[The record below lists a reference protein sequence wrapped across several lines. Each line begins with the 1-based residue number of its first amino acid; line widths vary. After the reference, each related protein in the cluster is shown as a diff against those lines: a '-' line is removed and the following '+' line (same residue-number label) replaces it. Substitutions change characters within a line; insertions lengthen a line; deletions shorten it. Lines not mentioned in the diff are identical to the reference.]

1 MGRKH
6 KRTQSPA
13 TTAELPITPM
23 LDMSFQLL
31 SFFVLTFK
39 PMAPEAQL
47 PLALP
52 KEEGGQS
59 TVIPSLSEDDE
70 ELIIQ
75 VYSADNGN
83 ITMITAAL
91 KTGNSDLGS
100 DTGVLFK
107 FLKDKAKAAGGKPPK
122 LKFEIADRLNY
133 QYVIKL
139 LDEGRRAGYDR
150 ISPALLN
157 PTNVKK

>member
-1 MGRKH
+1 MSRKH
-6 KRTQSPA
+6 KRKP
-13 TTAELPITPM
+13 TAPTEPDLPITPM
-23 LDMSFQLL
+23 LDMSFQLM
-31 SFFVLTFK
+31 SFFLLTFK
-39 PMAPEAQL
+39 VMPTEAQL
-47 PLALP
+47 ALALP

-59 TVIPSLSEDDE
+59 TALPSISEEDE

-83 ITMITAAL
+83 VADITVAP
-91 KTGNSDLGS
+91 KTGSFSLGK
-100 DTGVLFK
+100 DTGALFK
-107 FLKDKAKAAGGKPPK
+107 YLKEKAQASGGKPPK

-150 ISPALLN
+150 ISPGMLN
-157 PTNVKK
+157 PTGVKK